1 MISISSPT
9 RVHCTDGIANGFVS
23 SLESVLR
30 ISSGPTQSRAMAWG
44 KIHIAT
50 RRGLGLDIVFV
61 EYVCRVN

>member
-1 MISISSPT
+1 
-9 RVHCTDGIANGFVS
+9 
-23 SLESVLR
+23 VLR